1 MSMFL
6 FNILL
11 AVTWGMATGT
21 FTVSNLAFGFALG
34 YLILWSAQRV
44 MGPSPY
50 FARVSVVLR
59 FALRYLWD
67 LVVANF
73 RVAYD
78 VVVPGAW
85 PDPSSWRS
93 RMAFDGSPVRP
104 AGAAGG
110 ASPSIRDSLRAP
122 IAAESYICPGVIGI
136 PLDARTDAEITLLA
150 NLITL
155 TPGSVSLDLS
165 EDRSVLYVHAMYIDG
180 GDVEAYRRSVKEG
193 LERRVL
199 ELLR

>member
-1 MSMFL
+1 VNMFL

-11 AVTWGMATGT
+11 AVTWGMATGL
-21 FTVSNLAFGFALG
+21 FTVPNLAFGFALG
-34 YLILWSAQRV
+34 YLILRFAQRFL
-44 MGPSPY
+44 GPSPY
-50 FARVSVVLR
+50 FAKVPLVLG
-59 FALRYLWD
+59 FAQRYLGE
-67 LVVANF
+67 LVLANI

-78 VVVPGAW
+78 VLVPGAW
-85 PDPSSWRS
+85 P
-93 RMAFDGSPVRP
+93 SPAAGRGRVAPRPP
-104 AGAAGG
+104 AGAAGAAG
-110 ASPSIRDSLRAP
+110 RAAPAFPDSLRAP
-122 IAAESYICPGVIGI
+122 LAAESYVCPGVVAI
-136 PLDARTDAEITLLA
+136 PLDARTDVEIALLA

-165 EDRSVLYVHAMYIDG
+165 EDRRVLYVHAMYIDG

>member
-6 FNILL
+6 LNVLL
-11 AVTWGMATGT
+11 AVTWGMATGH
-21 FTVSNLAFGFALG
+21 FTVPNLAVGFAVG
-34 YLILWSAQRV
+34 YLILRFAQRFL
-44 MGPSPY
+44 GPSPY
-50 FARVSVVLR
+50 FAKVPQVLR
-59 FALRYLWD
+59 FALRYVWELF
-67 LVVANF
+67 LANL

-78 VVVPGAW
+78 VLMPGRW
-85 PDPSSWRS
+85 PNS
-93 RMAFDGSPVRP
+93 AAVRVNP
-104 AGAAGG
+104 AGPQLQTKDLAG
-110 ASPSIRDSLRAP
+110 SLHT
-122 IAAESYICPGVIGI
+122 SSLTSQVCPGVVAI
-136 PLDARTDAEITLLA
+136 PLDAHTDAEITLLA

-165 EDRSVLYVHAMYIDG
+165 EDRQVLYVHAMYIDG